1 MRRLTAFPPDRSAE
15 IPIDHCFPSEVERLI
30 KPLLSLPRRLPLC
43 WEAALA
49 KTRGCIA
56 ATFRCQSFPERRFTH
71 RSFASVRIS
80 GSPPDVAVILSP
92 ECSFRGTDQVR
103 SFLIWY
109 RDIGNHEV
117 EALPLRNRSYLQ
129 AIPSRQHLMASF
141 FQDFRQQSAHARQ
154 QEQRDRRAPTN
165 RRRYRITGRFLERCR
180 QLQPVGDFTSSWD
193 GSSKTNFR
201 VPGNPFPVQPV
212 PFQ

>member
-1 MRRLTAFPPDRSAE
+1 VF
-15 IPIDHCFPSEVERLI
+15 
-30 KPLLSLPRRLPLC
+30 LPY
-43 WEAALA
+43 
-49 KTRGCIA
+49 
-56 ATFRCQSFPERRFTH
+56 
-71 RSFASVRIS
+71 
-80 GSPPDVAVILSP
+80 
-92 ECSFRGTDQVR
+92 GTDQVQ

-117 EALPLRNRSYLQ
+117 EALPLRNRSCLQ

-165 RRRYRITGRFLERCR
+165 RRRYRITGRFLERCK

-201 VPGNPFPVQPV
+201 VPGNPFPVQPAR
-212 PFQ
+212 FQRPLNAVSGTSGKGSYLLMGALRCSSSEKFSRKITWLCICCASGVSTGINAAMCLPSGATS